1 MQHTMLIFDIWG
13 CKGSLEEEKKRKME
27 SLVSVVSV
35 ENKQCL
41 VFDF

>member
-35 ENKQCL
+35 EKKT
-41 VFDF
+41 VFSF